1 MATTT
6 THSTSTGSLDRFYR
20 IIQKPIISEKATD
33 DTGRRNAY
41 HFRVPID
48 ANKVE
53 IRQAVEKLFAVKVR
67 SVNTAHTHTKIRRR
81 GHSVGTTPMYKRA
94 MVVLAA
100 GNTIEVI

>member
-1 MATTT
+1 MATT
-6 THSTSTGSLDRFYR
+6 STSTGSLDRFYR

-53 IRQAVEKLFAVKVR
+53 IRQAIEKLFEVKVR
-67 SVNTAHTHTKIRRR
+67 SVNTAHTKIRRR

-100 GNTIEVI
+100 GNTIEII

>member
-1 MATTT
+1 MTTSLT
-6 THSTSTGSLDRFYR
+6 SLDRFYH

-53 IRQAVEKLFAVKVR
+53 IRQAIEKLFDVKVR
-67 SVNTAHTHTKIRRR
+67 SVNTSHTHTKVRRR
-81 GHSVGTTPMYKRA
+81 GHSVGTTPMFKRA

-100 GNTIEVI
+100 GNTIEFL